1 MRSIIVSSLLSLF
14 MLSACGS
21 GESSNKFEPSLSKH
35 GNINIL
41 RLVGTPYEMGLQHG
55 ELMAAEIQDLATF
68 TVEDQGYSLLL
79 AVAETSGLTDTAL
92 IFSYQDV
99 LDECRG
105 MVEATDNA
113 GVTDWSYRKCVT
125 AAYLLV
131 VLENTVGWTGG
142 CSQFVAS
149 GAATKD
155 GQMIHARNL
164 DWPPIP
170 PLVEHPTLI
179 VRRTEGKPAYVE
191 IGLPGVA
198 FSLSAINENGLTTS
212 INECTADTDRDE
224 EGASH
229 PQMARQ
235 VLQDAKSIAEVETF
249 IRAQNHATAETLVVS
264 DWSTGEAAAF
274 EMSANHIGV
283 RKISADGVLY
293 ATNHFAHPD
302 MEAVHQERLEDHD
315 TRTRYMRL
323 EQLLE
328 PGGADSL
335 HGQIDPAVAI
345 SILRDTYNPYTQET
359 HPPDLIDGGGS
370 IGNNGAVHAMI
381 FLPQKRVFY
390 VSMGEQPIPPATFVG
405 FSLDELLEKKDA
417 MPPDPLEYE

>member
-1 MRSIIVSSLLSLF
+1 MRSVIVLSLCSLLTLC
-14 MLSACGS
+14 ACGS
-21 GESSNKFEPSLSKH
+21 SESSKEFLPSLSKQ

-55 ELMAAEIQDLATF
+55 ELMAAEIQDLANF

-79 AVAETSGLTDTAL
+79 AVAETSGLTDMAL
-92 IFSYQDV
+92 VFSYQDV

-105 MVEATDNA
+105 MVEATDDA
-113 GVTDWSYRKCVT
+113 SVTNWNYRKCVT
-125 AAYLLV
+125 AASLLV
-131 VLENTVGWTGG
+131 VLENTVGWTQG
-142 CSQFVAS
+142 CSQFIAT

-155 GQMIHARNL
+155 GEMIHARNL

-170 PLVEHPTLI
+170 PLVDHPTLI
-179 VRRTEGKPAYVE
+179 VRRPEGRAAYVE

-198 FSLSAINENGLTTS
+198 FSLSAINENGLVTS

-235 VLQDAKSIAEVETF
+235 AQQDFTSIAEIESF
-249 IRAQNHATAETLVVS
+249 LKDQNHATAETLVVS
-264 DWSTGEAAAF
+264 DWSTGEAAVF
-274 EMSANHIGV
+274 EMSANHIGI
-283 RKISADGVLY
+283 RKISAEGVLY

-302 MEAVHQERLEDHD
+302 MEAIHQERLEDHD
-315 TRTRYMRL
+315 TRTRYLRL

-328 PGGADSL
+328 PGGTDSL
-335 HGQIDPAVAI
+335 YGQIDPAVAI

-370 IGNNGAVHAMI
+370 IGNNGAVHSMI
-381 FLPQKRVFY
+381 FLPKKRVFY

-405 FSLDELLEKKDA
+405 FSLDELLEKEGTQA
-417 MPPDPLEYE
+417 PQPAVYE